1 MDSSDLILGCA
12 GSGKTMIL
20 MHKIRYMKYN
30 HPTLKMD
37 DIMVISPTDILGR
50 ESRELSVLLQVDKIQ
65 QFTTASFYEKCC
77 KDMLTKLNVS
87 YEEFHVLDSDEN
99 TENFYQEN
107 DLIQLKLD
115 LYEIESSGIKS
126 DYYKNQ
132 QAVLNQSI
140 DEHIKKSGMEKKS
153 NISCI

>member
-1 MDSSDLILGCA
+1 
-12 GSGKTMIL
+12 
-20 MHKIRYMKYN
+20 
-30 HPTLKMD
+30 
-37 DIMVISPTDILGR
+37 
-50 ESRELSVLLQVDKIQ
+50 
-65 QFTTASFYEKCC
+65 
-77 KDMLTKLNVS
+77 MLTKLNVS

-140 DEHIKKSGMEKKS
+140 DEHIKKSGMEKK
-153 NISCI
+153 